1 MGARM
6 YRIAMIVGVVLA
18 LFGFAPTASADG
30 VTWTLNDMVFSD
42 GATASG
48 SFEYDAATNTLSSIN
63 VTTTAGSAFGGATYT
78 AVDPSFTPLPNDIG
92 FVVTLIP
99 DFTGTGALELEFF
112 TSNSFAIPTNL
123 TNAGGTIFTALNEFQ
138 CLNAS
143 CTSVNDLRGT
153 IGSGTVTGAVVAP
166 EPSSLLMLAIGA
178 AGIIFAARQKRQLA

>member
-1 MGARM
+1 M
-6 YRIAMIVGVVLA
+6 YRIAIIAAVLWV
-18 LFGFAPTASADG
+18 LFGFVPAALADG
-30 VTWTLNDMVFSD
+30 VSWTLNNMVFSD

-48 SFEYDAATNTLSSIN
+48 SFVYDAATNTLSSISI
-63 VTTTAGSAFGGATYT
+63 TTTAGSAFGGATYT

-92 FVVTLIP
+92 FVVTLMP

-112 TSNSFAIPTNL
+112 TSNTFATPTNL

-153 IGSGTVTGAVVAP
+153 VGSGTVTGVVITP
-166 EPSSLLMLAIGA
+166 EPSSLLLLAIGA
-178 AGIIFAARQKRQLA
+178 LGLIFAFGLREQQV

>member
-1 MGARM
+1 MS
-6 YRIAMIVGVVLA
+6 RISMIVGVVLV

-30 VTWTLNDMVFSD
+30 VTWTLNNMVFSD

-48 SFEYDAATNTLSSIN
+48 SFVYDASTNALSSIN

-92 FVVTLIP
+92 FVVTLLP

-112 TSNSFAIPTNL
+112 TSNTFAIPTNL

-153 IGSGTVTGAVVAP
+153 IGSGTVTGVVITP
-166 EPSSLLMLAIGA
+166 EPSSLVLLAIGTF
-178 AGIIFAARQKRQLA
+178 GLVFAAMLRERQAWVS